1 MEQVLQK
8 LTLDFFGTGRH
19 KIAADAFFQQEKAV
33 FLDVRSSEEAA
44 SLAIRM
50 DHLPAIRTIN
60 IPVNEIPDRVGE
72 LPDADLIGIFCP
84 ANVRS
89 AIVYAWLLAQGFTNV
104 RIMTGGYAAIT
115 EAVLPGKVRKA
126 LNSTA

>member
-1 MEQVLQK
+1 MEKVLQK
-8 LTLDFFGTGRH
+8 LTLDFFGTGQH
-19 KIAADAFFQQEKAV
+19 KITADAFFQQDNAV

-50 DHLPAIRTIN
+50 EHLPGILTNN
-60 IPVNEIPDRVGE
+60 IPVNEIPERVGE
-72 LPDADLIGIFCP
+72 LPDTGLIGVFCP

-89 AIVYAWLLAQGFTNV
+89 AIVYAWLLGQGFTNV
-104 RIMTGGYAAIT
+104 RIITGGYAAIT

-126 LNSTA
+126 LNSAA

>member
-1 MEQVLQK
+1 MDKVLQQ
-8 LTLDFFGTGRH
+8 LTLDFFGTGQH
-19 KIAADAFFQQEKAV
+19 KMAADVFFQQDNAV

-50 DHLPAIRTIN
+50 QHLPNIRIIN
-60 IPVNEIPDRVGE
+60 IPVNEIPERVGE
-72 LPDADLIGIFCP
+72 LPNGDLIGVFCP

-89 AIVYAWLLAQGFTNV
+89 AIVYAWLLAQNFTNI
-104 RIMTGGYAAIT
+104 RIITGGYAAIT

-126 LNSTA
+126 LNSAT